1 MATSSSAQAFGWALP
16 TSEQSYKKDK
26 NDSPKPIANPLL
38 KVASN
43 YNNVTSFANGVQSP
57 PQARAPF
64 SQVDNTTLRRRK
76 QSLESTKTIEPV
88 FLPPKS
94 SLLATGALYLELPET
109 IIKSEEDHKNAHN
122 GALESWERD
131 DNNFQRWVVV
141 FGYATRN
148 QFDQIIHRFESF
160 GRVTGRRGICKPG
173 SANWVAFQYESEIQA
188 EKALCQQAGMLSNGV
203 LIGVTRMNYS
213 LKSSLDWTEQS
224 NLGSTAKSL
233 SSSSQTKNKTWN
245 DVDILLDRNVN
256 MPLTDGNKSVCQRVV
271 EFLFGWN

>member
-38 KVASN
+38 KGASN
-43 YNNVTSFANGVQSP
+43 YSNVTSFANGVQSP

-109 IIKSEEDHKNAHN
+109 IIVSFKFFMDFFCIFVSNISSRILRLNACRNLRKIIRMLITALSRVGNGMIITFRDGLLYSAMPLAISSTRLFTVLNPLAESLVAEEFAS
-122 GALESWERD
+122 LEVPIGSLFSTNR
-131 DNNFQRWVVV
+131 
-141 FGYATRN
+141 
-148 QFDQIIHRFESF
+148 RFKQK
-160 GRVTGRRGICKPG
+160 RR
-173 SANWVAFQYESEIQA
+173 SANKLA
-188 EKALCQQAGMLSNGV
+188 C
-203 LIGVTRMNYS
+203 
-213 LKSSLDWTEQS
+213 
-224 NLGSTAKSL
+224 
-233 SSSSQTKNKTWN
+233 
-245 DVDILLDRNVN
+245 
-256 MPLTDGNKSVCQRVV
+256 
-271 EFLFGWN
+271 

>member
-1 MATSSSAQAFGWALP
+1 MNLKKRQCIKNLKKPNQTNQRSTSFPSIMATSSSAQAFGWALP

-38 KVASN
+38 KVARN

-109 IIKSEEDHKNAHN
+109 IIVSFKFFMDFLHFCFRKSAH
-122 GALESWERD
+122 GFFVLMH
-131 DNNFQRWVVV
+131 V
-141 FGYATRN
+141 
-148 QFDQIIHRFESF
+148 
-160 GRVTGRRGICKPG
+160 
-173 SANWVAFQYESEIQA
+173 EI
-188 EKALCQQAGMLSNGV
+188 
-203 LIGVTRMNYS
+203 
-213 LKSSLDWTEQS
+213 
-224 NLGSTAKSL
+224 
-233 SSSSQTKNKTWN
+233 
-245 DVDILLDRNVN
+245 
-256 MPLTDGNKSVCQRVV
+256 
-271 EFLFGWN
+271 